1 MERARFYDYFPED
14 VVFLSDFYGPAGLAE
29 NILNDFCTG
38 LYVLTIFDQQQR
50 NIFIHLVAL
59 FWYPEQGA
67 AFDDFVA
74 KFSFAALVDFYAA
87 VFDYASCCCAVAV
100 VEQFGDDFSVDDF
113 APGSG
118 FARKPLLR
126 KIG

>member
-1 MERARFYDYFPED
+1 MECAWFDHNFPED
-14 VVFLSDFYGPAGLAE
+14 VIFLGDFYGPAGLAE

-50 NIFIHLVAL
+50 NIFIHFVAL

-87 VFDYASCCCAVAV
+87 VFDYASCSGAIAI
-100 VEQFGDDFSVDDF
+100 VEQFGDDFSVNHF

-118 FARKPLLR
+118 FERKPLL
-126 KIG
+126 